1 MSDQVEIRLAAGASF
16 VASSEVEAA
25 ADDAGLDSATT
36 AALVSDYEDAQLQS
50 LKLAFLCAALL
61 VLAAL
66 LTTGNL
72 PTRRFS
78 ELQ

>member
-1 MSDQVEIRLAAGASF
+1 MIERII
-16 VASSEVEAA
+16 EW
-25 ADDAGLDSATT
+25 
-36 AALVSDYEDAQLQS
+36 S
-50 LKLAFLCAALL
+50 LKNRFIVLCAAFL

-78 ELQ
+78 ELQDDQSET